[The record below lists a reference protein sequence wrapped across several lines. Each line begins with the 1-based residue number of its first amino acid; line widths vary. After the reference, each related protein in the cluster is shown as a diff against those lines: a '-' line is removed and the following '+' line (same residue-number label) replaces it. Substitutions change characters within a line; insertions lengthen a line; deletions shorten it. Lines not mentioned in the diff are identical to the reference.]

1 MKALKN
7 VVAVAA
13 AVVLGTL
20 LTACGTTVVTNGEKT
35 NVITVSASSETKI
48 APDKASFQ
56 VSVYAQGDTA
66 EVAQKQG
73 AELTNAV
80 IAALKEA
87 GVEEKD
93 IQTTYTNVSPTYD
106 WSSNEPAITGYESNT
121 SLSVSGADIGA
132 GSGLMEVCIS
142 AGATGVDGPRY
153 YVSAYDEAY
162 QQALADAVTA
172 TKPKAEAMATAAGV
186 ALGPVISI
194 DEGYQDTGYRYATN
208 EEAKALAT
216 GAAADGGEVMEIAP
230 GEVTIEAQVTV
241 SYAIN

>member
-35 NVITVSASSETKI
+35 NVITVSASSETKV

-66 EVAQKQG
+66 EAAQQQG

-80 IAALKEA
+80 IEALKEA
-87 GVEEKD
+87 GVEDKD

-106 WSSNEPAITGYESNT
+106 WSTNEPVITGYESNT
-121 SLSVSGADIGA
+121 SLSVTGADIEA
-132 GSGLMEVCIS
+132 VSGLMKACIA

-153 YVSAYDEAY
+153 YVSTYDEAY
-162 QQALADAVTA
+162 QQALAEAVAA
-172 TKPKAEAMATAAGV
+172 TKPKAEAMAKAAGV
-186 ALGPVISI
+186 TLGPVITI
-194 DEGYQDTGYRYATN
+194 DEGYQDTGYRYATTD
-208 EEAKALAT
+208 ESKALAT
-216 GAAADGGEVMEIAP
+216 GADADGGAEMEIAP
-230 GEVTIEAQVTV
+230 GEVSIEARVTV